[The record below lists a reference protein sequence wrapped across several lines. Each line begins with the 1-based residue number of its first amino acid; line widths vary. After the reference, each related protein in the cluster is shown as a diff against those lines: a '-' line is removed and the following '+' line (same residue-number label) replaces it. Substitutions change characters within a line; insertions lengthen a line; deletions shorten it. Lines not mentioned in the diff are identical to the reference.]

1 MTLPQ
6 DGEAIWKG
14 TENGVQ
20 SAFILG
26 QEQDEIG
33 GGFQPTQSFTGDI
46 SEVNIWKY
54 PLNENIINEL
64 SNCKILSDGNVN
76 SWDVENI
83 ALHGAKVVK
92 ERNPEAFCELEK
104 RLVIFPERL
113 PLQAAKDICQI
124 HGGKLVT
131 PYTDEEN
138 MKVAD
143 VVNKHYRNCIDPK
156 MTEKRNW
163 GKLTWLGLVRRNA
176 EWFDL
181 AGNGT
186 IKSPINYSNW
196 RTNHFADNV
205 DCAYLQSDFTWY
217 YNNGICTNQLLC
229 TVCEIEDT
237 PVFTM
242 KGLCNSSNVD
252 WNYYMKIDSKN
263 EINIFEGYKNAII
276 YKDLNGT
283 WHATSNDFRLSLQSD
298 SHHDFVIGRKKWKS
312 KDQNCKEHD
321 THLITLSRCEFGDE
335 FTCDSGHCID
345 IMKKCDGF
353 IDCADSSDEDHCI
366 LVQIPKSYNRLRPP
380 NSNITTKIKLLKIH
394 DIDIKNMLIEYTYKI
409 YMNWQDERLTFTN
422 LRKDS
427 EEVSNFSKKQLWNP
441 FNFLKQDHA
450 LIGKIYLGQD
460 LIKIRQK
467 TPPLAMDLG
476 YISIFKH
483 DKQLKIKL

>member
-1 MTLPQ
+1 M
-6 DGEAIWKG
+6 
-14 TENGVQ
+14 
-20 SAFILG
+20 
-26 QEQDEIG
+26 
-33 GGFQPTQSFTGDI
+33 
-46 SEVNIWKY
+46 
-54 PLNENIINEL
+54 
-64 SNCKILSDGNVN
+64 N

-83 ALHGAKVVK
+83 ALHGAKAVK
-92 ERNPEAFCELEK
+92 ELNPEAFCEPEK

-138 MKVAD
+138 MKVVD

-353 IDCADSSDEDHCI
+353 IDCADSS
-366 LVQIPKSYNRLRPP
+366 R
-380 NSNITTKIKLLKIH
+380 
-394 DIDIKNMLIEYTYKI
+394 
-409 YMNWQDERLTFTN
+409 
-422 LRKDS
+422 
-427 EEVSNFSKKQLWNP
+427 
-441 FNFLKQDHA
+441 
-450 LIGKIYLGQD
+450 
-460 LIKIRQK
+460 
-467 TPPLAMDLG
+467 
-476 YISIFKH
+476 
-483 DKQLKIKL
+483 